1 MLLPTSYV
9 VRTIHHLHYLID
21 LKLIDLKRYREFVML
36 NRQPLCDLLNRRIF
50 LKSTSVG
57 LGTAALASLCGDSS
71 LTAADA
77 GLGGKLTHFAPQAKR
92 IIYLFQSGA
101 PSQMDLFDPKPT
113 MEQRRGEN
121 LPDSIRQGQRLTTMT
136 SGQATFP
143 IAPSAFQF
151 AQHGE
156 SGMWMSEL
164 LPHMSGITDDL
175 CMIRTVHTEAIN
187 HDPAITF
194 CQTGSQ
200 LAGRPSIGS
209 WLSYGLGSENK
220 DLPAYVVLTSF
231 GSGRPDDQPLYD
243 RLWGSGFLPTEHQGV
258 KFRNKGDAVLY
269 LSNPPGVD
277 AELRRSTLDRL
288 RKLNESHH
296 TQLADPEIQARIAQ
310 YEMAFRMQTSVPDLL
325 DTQGETAAT
334 LEMYGPDV
342 HRPGS
347 YAANCLL
354 ARRLAER
361 DVRFVQLFHMG
372 WDHHGGLPNAI
383 RGQCKDTDQPTA
395 ALLKDLKQRGLL
407 DDTLIIWGGEF
418 GRTIYSQ
425 GAVTA
430 DDYGRDHHPRCFTML
445 MAGAG
450 VKTGLTYG
458 ETDEYCY
465 NIVRDGV
472 HFHDLNAT
480 ILHLLGMDHTRLTYR
495 YQGRD
500 FRLTDIHGNVV
511 HDVLT
516 RSQA

>member
-1 MLLPTSYV
+1 MI
-9 VRTIHHLHYLID
+9 RIHSED
-21 LKLIDLKRYREFVML
+21 VA
-36 NRQPLCDLLNRRIF
+36 NRRLF
-50 LKSTSVG
+50 LRSTG
-57 LGTAALASLCGDSS
+57 
-71 LTAADA
+71 A
-77 GLGGKLTHFAPQAKR
+77 GLGGAALATLLNPAPSCAMASDQGLPALPHFAPKAKR

-101 PSQMDLFDPKPT
+101 PSQMDLFDPKPA
-113 MEQRRGEN
+113 MVNRQGED
-121 LPDSIRQGQRLTTMT
+121 LPASIRLGQRLTTMT

-143 IAPSAFQF
+143 VAPSIFKF
-151 AQHGE
+151 NQHGQ

-164 LPHMSGITDDL
+164 MPHLSTVVDDL
-175 CMIRTVHTEAIN
+175 CMIRSVHTEAIN

-209 WLSYGLGSENK
+209 WLSYGLGSENQ

-243 RLWGSGFLPTEHQGV
+243 RLWGAGFLPTEHQGV
-258 KFRNKGDAVLY
+258 KFRNQGDAVLY
-269 LSNPPGVD
+269 LSNPPGID
-277 AELRRSTLDRL
+277 PSSRRSTLDRL
-288 RKLNESHH
+288 KKLNELRMDALGDS
-296 TQLADPEIQARIAQ
+296 EIRARIAQ

-325 DTQGETAAT
+325 DVSSESAQT

-342 HRPGS
+342 KRPGS

-383 RGQCKDTDQPTA
+383 RGQCKDTDQATA
-395 ALLKDLKQRGLL
+395 GLIKDLKQRGLL
-407 DDTLIIWGGEF
+407 EDTLIVWGGEF

-425 GAVTA
+425 GAITA
-430 DDYGRDHHPRCFTML
+430 NDYGRDHHPRCFTML
-445 MAGAG
+445 LAGAG
-450 VKTGLTYG
+450 IKTGFTYG

-472 HFHDLNAT
+472 HVHDLNAT
-480 ILHLLGMDHTRLTYR
+480 IMHLLGIDHTRLTYR

-500 FRLTDIHGNVV
+500 FRLTDIHGEIVKNV
-511 HDVLT
+511 L
-516 RSQA
+516 QA